1 MPKAAVRDGVKTI
14 EVSGTIKGA
23 SRVVLAPGV
32 SLRGGRLEFGS
43 KGVLLTRDNTLED
56 IEVVTPEHAIAIY
69 GLSLVKGVQMRL
81 KAVAL
86 SIKPGGQVGSL
97 SVGGRIHTS
106 GRDVVSVEIEGD
118 LHQLRVTGGI
128 SATGDGSDAVRARD
142 GGSDFTDITVTSE
155 HGQKLVRTT

>member
-32 SLRGGRLEFGS
+32 SFRGGRLEFGS

-69 GLSLVKGVQMRL
+69 GLSLVKGVQMTL
-81 KAVAL
+81 KAIAL
-86 SIKPGGQVGSL
+86 SIKPGGH
-97 SVGGRIHTS
+97 RRTPRRRCDH
-106 GRDVVSVEIEGD
+106 D
-118 LHQLRVTGGI
+118 LG
-128 SATGDGSDAVRARD
+128 
-142 GGSDFTDITVTSE
+142 
-155 HGQKLVRTT
+155 